1 MAVEIER
8 KFLLADENW
17 REQVLS
23 KSKFLQGY
31 LSLAPERTVRVRVA
45 DDRGWLTIKGK
56 NVGASRAEFEYEI
69 PVAEAQQMLDQLCEQ
84 PIIDKWRYRV
94 EFKGHLWEIDEFL
107 GDNKGLIVAEVELT
121 SEDEEFF
128 RPHWLGHEVTHD
140 HRYFNSNLIE
150 HPFKEWNQ

>member
-8 KFLLADENW
+8 KFLLVDEQW

-23 KSKFLQGY
+23 QSTFCQGY
-31 LSLAPERTVRVRVA
+31 LSRTPERTVRVRVA
-45 DDRGWLTIKGK
+45 DDRGWLTVKGLTR
-56 NVGASRAEFEYEI
+56 GLSRTEFEYEI
-69 PVAEAQQMLDQLCEQ
+69 PVDEAQQMLDQLCEQ
-84 PIIDKWRYRV
+84 PIIEKWRYRV
-94 EFKGHLWEIDEFL
+94 EFKGHLWEIDEFR
-107 GDNKGLIVAEVELT
+107 GDNAGLIVAEVELT

-128 RPHWLGHEVTHD
+128 RPHWLGREVTDD